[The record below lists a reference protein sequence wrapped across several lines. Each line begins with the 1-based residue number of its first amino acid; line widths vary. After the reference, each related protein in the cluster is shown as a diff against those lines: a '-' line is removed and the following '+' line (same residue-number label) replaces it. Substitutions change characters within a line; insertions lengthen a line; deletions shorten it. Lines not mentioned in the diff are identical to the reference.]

1 MVTLR
6 QLRYFLAV
14 ARHGHFGRAAEECN
28 VSQPS
33 LSAQIQALEAMLGVQ
48 LIERKRSGIA
58 LTEMGKTAERRAH
71 DIVTGALDLVDYT
84 RHQAS
89 VLTGPLNLGVIP
101 SIAPYLLPKAL
112 AQLQKRFPGLQL
124 KLRETLTDTL
134 VKEVSAGRLD
144 VALIS
149 LPIFRPGLERIR
161 LFDEAFVLLAP
172 AAKAAELRT
181 PAQRNLALASGDLL
195 LLEEGHCMRDQALT
209 FCRGLGADSW
219 RQYGASSLSTIT
231 QMVANGYG
239 TTLLPEMAVPTEI
252 HPGAPVAVFR
262 LDEPQPRR
270 TVGLVW
276 RKTSARKRDFV
287 ELGRV
292 LTEAACETLAEA
304 TTLINSA
311 GKSAAEAAMRQ

>member
-1 MVTLR
+1 MITLR

-33 LSAQIQALEAMLGVQ
+33 LSAQIQDLEAILGVT
-48 LIERKRSGIA
+48 LIERKRTGIA
-58 LTEMGKTAERRAH
+58 LTEIGKITERRAH
-71 DIVTGALDLVDYT
+71 EIVTGALDLMDFT
-84 RHQAS
+84 RHQMA
-89 VLTGPLNLGVIP
+89 VLSGPLHLGVIP
-101 SIAPYLLPKAL
+101 SIAPYLLPKTL
-112 AQLQKRFPGLQL
+112 AHLQERFPALQL

-134 VKEVSAGRLD
+134 LKEVSAGRLD

-149 LPIFRPGLERIR
+149 LPITRSGLEHIR
-161 LFDEAFVLLAP
+161 LFEEAFVLLAP
-172 AAKAAELRT
+172 ASKASELRT
-181 PAQRNLALASGDLL
+181 PSLRRLALTSSDLL

-209 FCRGLGADSW
+209 FCRGLGADTR

-231 QMVANGYG
+231 QMVASGYG
-239 TTLLPEMAVPTEI
+239 TTLLPEIAVPTEV
-252 HPGAPVAVFR
+252 HPGASVAVFR

-270 TVGLVW
+270 TIGLVW

-292 LTEAACETLAEA
+292 LTEAARETLTEA
-304 TTLINSA
+304 TALID
-311 GKSAAEAAMRQ
+311 AADPAATEAASCR

>member
-1 MVTLR
+1 
-6 QLRYFLAV
+6 
-14 ARHGHFGRAAEECN
+14 
-28 VSQPS
+28 
-33 LSAQIQALEAMLGVQ
+33 
-48 LIERKRSGIA
+48 
-58 LTEMGKTAERRAH
+58 MGKITERRAH
-71 DIVTGALDLVDYT
+71 DIVTGALDLMDYT

-101 SIAPYLLPKAL
+101 SIAPYLLPRAL
-112 AQLQKRFPGLQL
+112 AQLQERFPGLQL

-134 VKEVSAGRLD
+134 VKELSAGRLD

-311 GKSAAEAAMRQ
+311 NTAAAEAAMRQ

>member
-1 MVTLR
+1 MITLR

-33 LSAQIQALEAMLGVQ
+33 LSAQIQDLEALLGVT
-48 LIERKRSGIA
+48 LIERKRTGIA
-58 LTEMGKTAERRAH
+58 LTEIGRITERRAR
-71 DIVTGALDLVDYT
+71 DIVTGALDLMDFT
-84 RHQAS
+84 RHQMA
-89 VLTGPLNLGVIP
+89 VLAGSLNLGVIP
-101 SIAPYLLPKAL
+101 SIAPYLLPRAL
-112 AQLQKRFPGLQL
+112 AHLQKRFPTLQL

-134 VKEVSAGRLD
+134 LKEVSAGRLD
-144 VALIS
+144 VALVS
-149 LPIFRPGLERIR
+149 LPIMQPGLESIR

-172 AAKAAELRT
+172 AAKAAELRART
-181 PAQRNLALASGDLL
+181 RRNLALASGDLL

-209 FCRGLGADSW
+209 FCRGLGADTR

-239 TTLLPEMAVPTEI
+239 TTLLPEIAVPTEV
-252 HPGAPVAVFR
+252 HPSAPVAVFR

-270 TVGLVW
+270 TIGLVW

-292 LTEAACETLAEA
+292 LTEAARETLTEA
-304 TTLINSA
+304 KALIHAADAA
-311 GKSAAEAAMRQ
+311 GAKSAKRR